1 MEGNTGDEMIKLFNT
16 LIIFFELWGS
26 YHYENRIG
34 AALAWELATIFEEHS
49 DALEGFGQVTK

>member
-1 MEGNTGDEMIKLFNT
+1 MRKLIDT

-26 YHYENRIG
+26 YHYEERID

-49 DALEGFGQVTK
+49 DALEGFEKVTL